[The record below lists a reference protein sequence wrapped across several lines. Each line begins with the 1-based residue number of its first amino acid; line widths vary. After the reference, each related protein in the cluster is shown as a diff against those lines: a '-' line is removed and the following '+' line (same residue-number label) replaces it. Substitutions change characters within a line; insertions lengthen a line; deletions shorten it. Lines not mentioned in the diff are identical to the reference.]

1 MSSEARIEANRQNAQ
16 HSTGPATEEGKAR
29 SSRNAMKH
37 GFFARDLLLPG
48 ESEKEFHELVEGL
61 LMRMA
66 PRDVYE
72 VNIVD
77 QIIAD
82 MWKLRRVRSAE
93 HQLMLKRD
101 RAMRDST
108 GTSSS
113 EPGRLL
119 LAALC
124 DSENPEL
131 DRLHR
136 YERRLLKSLQHNMRE
151 LRRCREDDSWT
162 SEDPCDA
169 IRSLIEQHTRPN
181 LHTQF
186 NPPPADAAP
195 QPVDNSPAIG
205 SDASSDAAKPATT
218 QPPTTH
224 TTDAERPPGAG
235 GSDAGVG
242 DPQIVQNE
250 PNAELVAGPAVDPHS
265 KSDRQFHRLR
275 R

>member
-1 MSSEARIEANRQNAQ
+1 MSTAAQIEANRLNAQ
-16 HSTGPATEEGKAR
+16 SSTGPATDDGKAK
-29 SSRNAMKH
+29 SSRNAIKH

-61 LMRMA
+61 LVRMA

-101 RAMRDST
+101 RAMREST
-108 GTSSS
+108 GISSS

-119 LAALC
+119 LAALS
-124 DSENPEL
+124 DVENPEL

-136 YERRLLKSLQHNMRE
+136 YERRLLKSLHHNMHE

-162 SEDPCDA
+162 YENPCDA

-186 NPPPADAAP
+186 NPPPAEQPP

-205 SDASSDAAKPATT
+205 SDASSDAATPATT
-218 QPPTTH
+218 QP
-224 TTDAERPPGAG
+224 TDADRPSGAG
-235 GSDAGVG
+235 GNDAGGG
-242 DPQIVQNE
+242 DPQIVRNE
-250 PNAELVAGPAVDPHS
+250 PNPELVAGQAVDPHA
-265 KSDRQFHRLR
+265 KGDGQLRRLR